1 MFLWLPPILP
11 YSSIGC
17 CFAVST
23 FFQEGGD
30 IGADVVEMFS
40 GLLDVFLQEIL
51 TGQAVSCKGAVEHP
65 QLITEDFDLHRK
77 EKNNTFLLT
86 VLDDTTII
94 LLNSHVVI

>member
-1 MFLWLPPILP
+1 M
-11 YSSIGC
+11 
-17 CFAVST
+17 ST